1 MSSRQGQRAVQETNL
16 RHVVHPTSRQ
26 RVERHVVHPI
36 SLRHAGHLINR
47 QRAEQHVVH
56 PINKQKFQERRS
68 GSHEPVFFISMAHY
82 R

>member
-1 MSSRQGQRAVQETNL
+1 MSSRQGQHAVQETNL
-16 RHVVHPTSRQ
+16 RHVVLH
-26 RVERHVVHPI
+26 VE
-36 SLRHAGHLINR
+36 HLTNR
-47 QRAEQHVVH
+47 QRAEQETSQQRVEQHVEH

>member
-1 MSSRQGQRAVQETNL
+1 MSSRQGQHAEQRVG
-16 RHVVHPTSRQ
+16 HPTSRQ
-26 RVERHVVHPI
+26 HVEQR
-36 SLRHAGHLINR
+36 AGHPINR